1 MSEAGETRQGTIGD
15 ASLADRFRRLI
26 EAQGPISLTDYMGEA
41 NARYYATRDPL
52 GAKGDFITAPEISQ
66 IFGELIGLWLVDV
79 WIRAGKPD
87 PVHYV
92 ELGPGRGTLAKDAL
106 RVMARYDLA
115 PQVHFVEGSPTLR
128 KAQEKAVPGATFH
141 DDLSEVPEDA
151 PMLLVANE
159 FLDALPVRQ
168 LVKTADGWREVMVA
182 AKGDRFV
189 LMAGAEPRDDSV
201 PASRRNLSRGTVLEM
216 SSACAAVMGE
226 IGQRL
231 ADQGGTALIVD
242 YGYTEPR
249 AGSSVQ
255 AVREHS
261 KVDAMEAPGEA
272 DLTAHVDFVLMR
284 HIAASKGARWL
295 GTVDQGRWLRRLGID
310 ARAEAL
316 AQAAVAGKEGVLTA
330 RDRLV
335 NADQMGELFKVMGL
349 AGPGWPSG
357 EGFA

>member
-1 MSEAGETRQGTIGD
+1 MSEAKD
-15 ASLADRFRRLI
+15 APLAEKFRRLI
-26 EAQGPISLTDYMGEA
+26 EAQGPMSLMEYMGEA

-52 GAKGDFITAPEISQ
+52 GAKGDFVTAPEISQ
-66 IFGELIGLWLVDV
+66 VFGELIGLWLVDV
-79 WIRAGKPD
+79 WLRADKPD

-106 RVMARYDLA
+106 RVMARYDLK

-128 KAQEKAVPGATFH
+128 EAQKKAVPDAIFH
-141 DDLSEVPEDA
+141 DDLSDLPADA
-151 PMLLVANE
+151 PILLVANE

-168 LVKTADGWREVMVA
+168 LVRTGEGWREVMVA
-182 AKGDRFV
+182 VKDERFA

-201 PASRRNLSRGTVLEM
+201 PASRRNLPKGTVLEM
-216 SSACAAVMGE
+216 SPACAAVMGE

-295 GTVDQGRWLRRLGID
+295 GTVEQGRWLKRLGVD

-316 AQAAVAGKEGVLTA
+316 AQAVPDQKEALLSG

-335 NADQMGELFKVMGL
+335 DPEQMGELFKVMGL
-349 AGPGWPSG
+349 AAPGWPSG

>member
-1 MSEAGETRQGTIGD
+1 MSEAQD
-15 ASLADRFRRLI
+15 LPLADKFRRLI
-26 EAQGPISLTDYMGEA
+26 ETQGPMSLMEYMGEA

-66 IFGELIGLWLVDV
+66 VFGELIGLWLVDV
-79 WIRAGKPD
+79 WIRADKPD
-87 PVHYV
+87 PVHFV

-106 RVMARYDLA
+106 RVMARYDLV

-128 KAQEKAVPGATFH
+128 EAQEKAVPGATFH
-141 DDLSEVPEDA
+141 DDLSDIPENA
-151 PMLLVANE
+151 PILLVANE

-168 LVKTADGWREVMVA
+168 LVRTGEGWREVMVA
-182 AKGDRFV
+182 VKNERFA
-189 LMAGAEPRDDSV
+189 LMAGSEPRDDSV
-201 PASRRNLSRGTVLEM
+201 PASRRNLPKGTVLEM
-216 SSACAAVMGE
+216 SPACAAVMGE

-231 ADQGGTALIVD
+231 ALQGGTALIID

-295 GTVDQGRWLRRLGID
+295 GTVEQGRWLRRLGVD
-310 ARAEAL
+310 RRAEAL
-316 AQAAVAGKEGVLTA
+316 AQAAPDQKAKVLSG

-335 NADQMGELFKVMGL
+335 DVDQMGELFKVMGL
-349 AGPGWPSG
+349 AAPGWPSG